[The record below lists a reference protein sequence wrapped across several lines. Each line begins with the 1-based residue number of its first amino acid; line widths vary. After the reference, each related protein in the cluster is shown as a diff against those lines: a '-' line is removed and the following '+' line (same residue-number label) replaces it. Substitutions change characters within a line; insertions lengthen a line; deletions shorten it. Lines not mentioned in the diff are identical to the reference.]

1 MKNITECI
9 RMQCMFTYFHNFPPL
24 FENHKQNTNKRW
36 HGSADSILAAKNE
49 KYQIKVNFIAEH
61 LFFLT
66 FSTSLLSLI

>member
-1 MKNITECI
+1 MGGEARGAGGLANVKYLKII
-9 RMQCMFTYFHNFPPL
+9 
-24 FENHKQNTNKRW
+24 NKTQTKDGI
-36 HGSADSILAAKNE
+36 GSADSILAAKNE